1 MLGMLMDKKKLL
13 SGIMSKEVGV
23 KNGVKTEEYDVK
35 KEYDMASK
43 EAANQLLSA
52 IESKDSNKIIS
63 AFKALM
69 YCCDEMS
76 EEMPEEE
83 SDGEVEIKIEKLLK
97 K

>member
-1 MLGMLMDKKKLL
+1 MDKKKLL
-13 SGIMSKEVGV
+13 SGVMAKEVGV
-23 KNGVKTEEYDVK
+23 KNGIKTEEYDVK
-35 KEYDMASK
+35 KEYDVASK

-69 YCCDEMS
+69 YCCEES
-76 EEMPEEE
+76 GEEMEEE
-83 SDGEVEIKIEKLLK
+83 EKPEGEVEIKIEKLLK